1 MRVCAEIRLC
11 MSSSE
16 QAKAYRASCFG
27 EGELGRGEVAFLKGQ
42 IIVLAVRSVTSA
54 NLHCVERSDKLTC
67 I

>member
-1 MRVCAEIRLC
+1 

-16 QAKAYRASCFG
+16 QAKAYRGSCFG

-54 NLHCVERSDKLTC
+54 N
-67 I
+67 